1 MSFSALIERVSTLG
15 VSRRERF
22 VSRIC
27 FYLLVGFVMWGANRL
42 APDFAALEAQQ
53 WEALGV
59 ARPYIAVPVAEMDM
73 VIVREIR

>member
-1 MSFSALIERVSTLG
+1 
-15 VSRRERF
+15 
-22 VSRIC
+22 
-27 FYLLVGFVMWGANRL
+27 MWGANRL